1 MKTYEYYLDGL
12 DCAACSLK
20 IEEALRKIKTLESV
34 HVDFVHAKLMIQ
46 TEESIEPILK
56 EIEKI
61 IKEVEPDVSLTLEKR
76 EEKGHSK
83 IELGLIILSALLFGA
98 SFFLKEYSYIYYGFL
113 LVSYLL
119 CGHQVIWKAFK
130 NLIHFEVFDE
140 FFLMTIAT
148 LGAIAI
154 GEYPEAVAVMLF
166 FKIGEYLEELAV
178 AHSKKSIT
186 DLMDLKIEYANMKKD
201 GHIVQVNPSEV
212 EIDDVI
218 YIKPGERVPLDGLV
232 IGGESSLDT
241 SMLTGESKPVQSKM
255 HMEVLSG
262 SVNVSGVLALQVTK
276 RYEDSTA
283 MKMIELMKRVDSK
296 KANTEKFITKFA
308 RYYTPFVVILAF
320 LIAVIPMIIWQD
332 ASYVYNALVFLVISC
347 PCALV
352 LSIPLGFFSGIGKS
366 SKQGI
371 LVKGSNEIENL
382 SKIKTIV
389 FDKTGTL
396 THGKFQVA
404 KIVNQTRYEEEE
416 FLHYIACAEEY
427 SIHPI
432 ALAVKHAYGKPVQT
446 DELSQYQ
453 ELSGYGVKVKV
464 LDKEVM
470 VGNES
475 LLTKHGIWLESVNEV
490 GTILHV
496 AIDSEYAGYIV
507 IRDEI
512 KPDVDE
518 MMKRLKKLGVKR
530 FVVLSGDNEN
540 IVKYVCDQIGIKEY
554 YANLLPKDKVDKV
567 EEIEKKKKKN
577 EIVAFVGDG
586 MNDAPVI
593 RVSDV
598 GISMGGI
605 GSDAAIEAS
614 DVVLMADTPSS
625 IATAMEISKKTKH
638 IIWQNIVFAI
648 AIKLVV
654 LGFGA
659 FGLLSIWFAVFAD
672 VGVTVL
678 SVMNSMRILK

>member
-20 IEEALRKIKTLESV
+20 IEEALQKIDKLKSV
-34 HVDFVHAKLMIQ
+34 HVDFVHARLSIQ
-46 TEESIEPILK
+46 TEESIENVIA

-61 IKEVEPDVSLTLEKR
+61 IKEVEPDVVLTKKKKEDT
-76 EEKGHSK
+76 GNSK
-83 IELGLIILSALLFGA
+83 LDLGLIIVSAVLFGA
-98 SFFLKEYSYIYYGFL
+98 SFFLKEYTYIYYGAL

-119 CGHQVIWKAFK
+119 CGYQVIWKAFK

-148 LGAIAI
+148 IGAIGI

-166 FKIGEYLEELAV
+166 FKVGEYLEDLAV
-178 AHSKKSIT
+178 SHSKKSIT
-186 DLMDLKIEYANMKKD
+186 DLMDLKIEYANIKKD
-201 GHIVQVNPSEV
+201 GHIVKILPSEV

-218 YIKPGERVPLDGLV
+218 YVKPGERVPLDGLV
-232 IGGESSLDT
+232 IGGESALDT
-241 SMLTGESKPVQSKM
+241 SMLTGESNPVSTKM

-262 SVNVSGVLALQVTK
+262 SVNVTGVLALQVTK

-283 MKMIELMKRVDSK
+283 MKMIELMKSVDSK

-308 RYYTPFVVILAF
+308 KYYTPLVVILAF
-320 LIAVIPMIIWQD
+320 LIAMVPIIIWGD
-332 ASYVYNALVFLVISC
+332 TSYVYNALVFLVISC

-352 LSIPLGFFSGIGKS
+352 LSIPLGFFSGIGKA

-371 LVKGSNEIENL
+371 LVKGSSEIENL
-382 SKIKTIV
+382 SKLKTIV

-404 KIVNQTRYEEEE
+404 KIVNQTRYSEEE
-416 FLHYIACAEEY
+416 FMHYIACAEEY

-432 ALAVKHAYGKPVQT
+432 ALAVKHAYGKPVKT
-446 DELSQYQ
+446 DELSHYQ

-475 LLTKHGIWLESVNEV
+475 LLTKHGIWLERVEEV
-490 GTILHV
+490 GTILHA
-496 AIDSEYAGYIV
+496 AIDGEYAGYIV
-507 IRDEI
+507 IRDEM
-512 KPDVDE
+512 KSDVPD

-530 FVVLSGDNEN
+530 FVVLSGDNQN
-540 IVKYVCDQIGIKEY
+540 IVEYVCKQVGIQEY

-567 EEIEKKKKKN
+567 EELEKKKKKN
-577 EIVAFVGDG
+577 EVIAFVGDG

-593 RVSDV
+593 RVSDI

-614 DVVLMADTPSS
+614 DVVLMSDTPSS
-625 IATAMEISKKTKH
+625 IATAIEISKKTKH
-638 IIWQNIVFAI
+638 IIWQNIIFAI
-648 AIKLVV
+648 TIKFVV